1 MTPALKA
8 VTLSITLSNDN
19 SNLADIKKNL
29 EQRIAEYINAI
40 PPDSYLDI
48 GVINK
53 MGINETGV
61 SYFNVTGLFVDG
73 VSVTALKSLQDI
85 KSKMILDT
93 IQWIEV

>member
-61 SYFNVTGLFVDG
+61 SYFNVTGLFIDG
-73 VSVTALKSLQDI
+73 ISITALKSLQDI